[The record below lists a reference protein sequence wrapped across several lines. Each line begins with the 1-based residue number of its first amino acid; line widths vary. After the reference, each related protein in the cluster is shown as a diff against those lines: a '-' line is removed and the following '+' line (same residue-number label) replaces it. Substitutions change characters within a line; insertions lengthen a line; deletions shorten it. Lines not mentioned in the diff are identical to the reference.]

1 MRKLMKNTIKLLML
15 LPLFASILQSCGDQ
29 DSISAGDRG
38 VINASISITNIE
50 AAIFLLAEKETT
62 YIEFTVDASEEA
74 NITGGKIQVS
84 LNGQSER
91 VDIEEI
97 TTLPSSIELT
107 LVDVLAA
114 LGVSMDDINGGE
126 TVNIEVLTKAGN
138 GNYYRSNAAMNST
151 IACDY
156 DVDAA
161 SGGYIASSGGWGV
174 NGDITLT
181 PDAEDPYT
189 IYVVGLATIDGLN
202 EDLGPLPLIIDPT
215 DYSVS
220 APKTAIASSAWG
232 YDNISYAGFGTYNT
246 CSGEYQMTFAITVD
260 QGSFG
265 SYNFTF
271 SPS

>member
-1 MRKLMKNTIKLLML
+1 MKHTIKLLMF
-15 LPLFASILQSCGDQ
+15 LPLFACIMQSCGEQ
-29 DSISAGDRG
+29 DSISAGDRD
-38 VINASISITNIE
+38 VIDASISITDVE

-62 YIEFTVDASEEA
+62 YIEFTVDGPEDADIA
-74 NITGGKIQVS
+74 GGKIQVS

-114 LGVSMDDINGGE
+114 LGVSMDNINGGE
-126 TVNIEVLTKAGN
+126 TVNIEVLTKSGN
-138 GNYYRSNAAMNST
+138 GNYYRSNTAMNST

-161 SGGYIASSGGWGV
+161 SGGYIASSGVWGV
-174 NGDITLT
+174 NGDVILT
-181 PDAEDPYT
+181 PDADDPYT
-189 IYVVGLATIDGLN
+189 IYVAGLATIDGLN
-202 EDLGPLPLIIDPT
+202 EDLGPLPLIINPS

-220 APKTAIASSAWG
+220 APKTAIASIAWG

-265 SYNFTF
+265 SFDFTF
-271 SPS
+271 TPN